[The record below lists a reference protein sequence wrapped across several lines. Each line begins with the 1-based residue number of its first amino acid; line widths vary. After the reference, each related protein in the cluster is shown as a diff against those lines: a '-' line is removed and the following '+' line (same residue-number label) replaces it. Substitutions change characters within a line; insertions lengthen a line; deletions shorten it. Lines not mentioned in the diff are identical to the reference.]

1 MLPSVCCFN
10 HILGT
15 QFCMEVAV
23 NMLMHFQL
31 MEAVTMCILRTSFTT
46 KCVMQNA
53 LILMKLH
60 ISKSEINPI

>member
-1 MLPSVCCFN
+1 MLPSVCYFN

-15 QFCMEVAV
+15 QFCVEVAV

-31 MEAVTMCILRTSFTT
+31 MEAVTMRILRTSFTT

-53 LILMKLH
+53 LMLMKLH
-60 ISKSEINPI
+60 ISKGEINPI

>member
-1 MLPSVCCFN
+1 MPSVCYFN

-31 MEAVTMCILRTSFTT
+31 MEAVTMSILRTSFTT
-46 KCVMQNA
+46 KCVMQKA
-53 LILMKLH
+53 LILMILH
-60 ISKSEINPI
+60 ISKGEINPI

>member
-1 MLPSVCCFN
+1 MLPSVCYFN
-10 HILGT
+10 HILGI
-15 QFCMEVAV
+15 QFCLEVAV

-60 ISKSEINPI
+60 ISEGEINPI